1 MSSFSLMLGRV
12 FEESY
17 RHGPVEA
24 FSAWRSAG
32 WRGCNHD
39 AFPPRCRRRIRRTPQ
54 STSARPA
61 MHLASAGYASGMLG
75 SFRGTGC
82 EGGVQ
87 RIDERLKQPNRCLAL
102 VLGVEEVVV
111 LPSDGKESEDYRS
124 GRGSEGKQGQ
134 SWSAT
139 RARTKLRKFSA
150 RPSREHG
157 MRWVRGSP
165 SAPGPV
171 RRCGT
176 PREDESIK
184 DVCFWF

>member
-32 WRGCNHD
+32 WRGCND

-75 SFRGTGC
+75 SFRGTGR

-102 VLGVEEVVV
+102 VLEVEAVVV
-111 LPSDGKESEDYRS
+111 LPSDGKESEDNRS
-124 GRGSEGKQGQ
+124 GRVRGQ

-171 RRCGT
+171 RRRGT
-176 PREDESIK
+176 PREEEGIK
-184 DVCFWF
+184 EFVFGSSSRI